1 MDSLCLCQRIRERV
15 SVRVAALALLCG
27 DPHLAGAGEGR
38 VGMCVAWRQQSRGAC
53 EEGAA
58 GGVGAGTAAAQAR
71 RPAAPR
77 YAAQGSHGALPGHPR
92 GGTGTLRRG
101 LCALGLTGPREAGLE
116 ALVARMPTGMA
127 FNPGPLGAALA
138 GGNAAGSLSSS
149 VPVLGASHIS
159 GCPFWKFSRTHRPGL
174 GLWPSLLLCG
184 CSSASFRGCG
194 RRGLR
199 LGDAGHPEGAR

>member
-15 SVRVAALALLCG
+15 SVRVAAPALLCG
-27 DPHLAGAGEGR
+27 DPQLAERGREGR
-38 VGMCVAWRQQSRGAC
+38 VGTCVAWRQQSSGAC

-92 GGTGTLRRG
+92 GWHGKPRRG
-101 LCALGLTGPREAGLE
+101 LCALGLTSPREAGLE
-116 ALVARMPTGMA
+116 APAARLPTGMA

-138 GGNAAGSLSSS
+138 GGNAAGSPSSS
-149 VPVLGASHIS
+149 VPVLGASDIP
-159 GCPFWKFSRTHRPGL
+159 GCPFQKFSRTHRPGL
-174 GLWPSLLLCG
+174 GLLFLAAPLRMLISLF
-184 CSSASFRGCG
+184 SW
-194 RRGLR
+194 LR
-199 LGDAGHPEGAR
+199 APRAQTR